1 MSIPSWVDILH
12 LQARQ
17 KEEEGQAPDFTF
29 TAALTSLLQE
39 QKARASFSPDVCET
53 SPVVSLTLFSIQ
65 PRISSA
71 TNTHGATSAASSKAY
86 SPQSKHLWRFF
97 SWTPPQSLGQLQV
110 CWERPIGNKPEAWA
124 TTQPDSPG
132 LKPEIPGE
140 IHALDFFFCWSL
152 WMAITNHK
160 PPRDNVAALQ
170 QSLPMTFCSLE
181 SQHWNCYCLT
191 TVQDLSWAFPA
202 GDLAPWVARA
212 LGFLCNP
219 IILCLECVYL
229 KAIWGRSI
237 PGHSCP
243 NGEENLH
250 SWGWWEPCDGLIQ
263 STCFCWAGKHKYVIL
278 ENSGY

>member
-29 TAALTSLLQE
+29 TDALTSLLQE
-39 QKARASFSPDVCET
+39 RKARASFSPDVCET

-132 LKPEIPGE
+132 WKPEIPGE
-140 IHALDFFFCWSL
+140 IHTLDFFFVGPFEWPL
-152 WMAITNHK
+152 QTTNH
-160 PPRDNVAALQ
+160 PGTMWLHFSRASPWHSAPWRASTETVTALPLYRTCHGCFQ
-170 QSLPMTFCSLE
+170 LVTWLHGLPEHLVFSVTPLFFVS
-181 SQHWNCYCLT
+181 WVCLPQGDLRQVYSWT
-191 TVQDLSWAFPA
+191 LLPKWGGKSPFMGLVRTLRWVDTIHMLLLSW
-202 GDLAPWVARA
+202 
-212 LGFLCNP
+212 
-219 IILCLECVYL
+219 
-229 KAIWGRSI
+229 
-237 PGHSCP
+237 
-243 NGEENLH
+243 
-250 SWGWWEPCDGLIQ
+250 
-263 STCFCWAGKHKYVIL
+263 
-278 ENSGY
+278 

>member
-97 SWTPPQSLGQLQV
+97 SWTPPQSLGQLQI

-132 LKPEIPGE
+132 WKPEIPGE
-140 IHALDFFFCWSL
+140 IHALDFFFLLVPLSGHYKPQTTQGQCGCTSAEPPHDILLLGEPALKLLLPYRCTGLVMGVSSWWLGSMGCRSTWFSL
-152 WMAITNHK
+152 
-160 PPRDNVAALQ
+160 
-170 QSLPMTFCSLE
+170 
-181 SQHWNCYCLT
+181 
-191 TVQDLSWAFPA
+191 
-202 GDLAPWVARA
+202 
-212 LGFLCNP
+212 
-219 IILCLECVYL
+219 
-229 KAIWGRSI
+229 
-237 PGHSCP
+237 
-243 NGEENLH
+243 
-250 SWGWWEPCDGLIQ
+250 
-263 STCFCWAGKHKYVIL
+263 
-278 ENSGY
+278 